1 MRRVLV
7 LLVAAGCARDP
18 KDPASEAY
26 AAPFAGVILALDHDH
41 DGVLAAAEYPV
52 DAPGALP
59 IAAVD
64 HDGDGAVSATE
75 VRDAVYAVDP
85 ARFDPLAA
93 PHAGAGGT
101 SETLEPLAEALRF
114 LASVQAER
122 APASTPTTREE
133 RALAATVG
141 MDSPAGAA
149 VLARFAAAGI
159 AVPDA
164 VAHAPADPPGA
175 SGARR
180 AVASL
185 SGERLRSGGPSG
197 RAAEPS
203 TLPTPP
209 SAGSASSEKPSP
221 EKPPPGGHPTGGASP
236 GGPLHRPGGAPLG
249 PADAG
254 GTPTPGGTRPAPHS
268 GPARPTAP
276 AGPR

>member
-141 MDSPAGAA
+141 MDSPAGAV

-164 VAHAPADPPGA
+164 VAHAAADPPPASPRGGA
-175 SGARR
+175 
-180 AVASL
+180 AVPSAVD
-185 SGERLRSGGPSG
+185 RLRSGGPSG
-197 RAAEPS
+197 KEAEAS
-203 TLPTPP
+203 TVPTPP
-209 SAGSASSEKPSP
+209 SPGPG
-221 EKPPPGGHPTGGASP
+221 PGGSRCPLDPSSP
-236 GGPLHRPGGAPLG
+236 V
-249 PADAG
+249 
-254 GTPTPGGTRPAPHS
+254 
-268 GPARPTAP
+268 AP
-276 AGPR
+276 A